1 MSVDLTV
8 GTTVNRIIRGV
19 QPSVTFSPQDPGT
32 REFEW
37 RSFLC
42 QSNEW
47 QPRVGPLIV
56 VAPHPDDEILGAGGL
71 LHAHALA
78 GQKITILSV
87 TDGEAA
93 DSLWLGLDRV
103 RRSELRNALRKLS
116 LSHIT
121 VYRLGI
127 PDGRVK
133 DYRNRLRSALRECVE
148 DRGTIIAP
156 YELDGHPDHE
166 AAGRESLEVA
176 QSYGV
181 PIARYP
187 VWAWHHAE
195 PTALRAVQWGLFPL
209 EAGAQRAK
217 KRAMQCFE
225 SQLRPPRGCPIVPPH
240 VLAHFERPYEA
251 FLL

>member
-1 MSVDLTV
+1 M
-8 GTTVNRIIRGV
+8 
-19 QPSVTFSPQDPGT
+19 QPRVTFSPQDPGT

-37 RSFLC
+37 RSFLR
-42 QSNEW
+42 QSSEW
-47 QPRVGPLIV
+47 QPRIGPLIV

-71 LHAHALA
+71 VHAHAVA

-93 DSLWLGLDRV
+93 DSLRFGLDRV
-103 RRSELRNALRKLS
+103 RRLELRNALRKLS
-116 LSHIT
+116 LSHVA
-121 VYRLGI
+121 VYRMGI
-127 PDGRVK
+127 PDGRVQ
-133 DYRNRLRSALRECVE
+133 DYRNRLRNALCECIE
-148 DRGTIIAP
+148 DRATIIAP

-166 AAGRESLEVA
+166 AAGRECLEVA

-187 VWAWHHAE
+187 VWAWHHAK
-195 PTALRAVQWGLFPL
+195 PGALRTMRWGLFHL
-209 EAGAQRAK
+209 KAGAQRAK

-225 SQLRPPRGCPIVPPH
+225 SQLRPPRGPPIVPPH